1 MRLLVV
7 ILALC
12 AAGKVATLQWLHRA
26 ASDDVII
33 SAYRPRALDAC
44 ASETKRLSP
53 PVETTTWSAD
63 TPIRLEIGRRMRGVA
78 VWQVDDPGWP
88 ERFRNPYLHLE
99 TTGAR
104 PRVRCEYDIVN
115 GTAATSRL

>member
-26 ASDDVII
+26 ASDEVII

-44 ASETKRLSP
+44 ASESRRQSSP
-53 PVETTTWSAD
+53 AETLAWSAD

-78 VWQVDDPGWP
+78 VWQVDDPNWP

-99 TTGAR
+99 TAGSR

-115 GTAATSRL
+115 GTAATNRL